1 MDLGGT
7 YTSNVTLSTSNKTE
21 FIVQGSST
29 KTITYEYTTSS
40 WWGGNQTYTLYL
52 GYDSGWEV
60 SNSNYIESNLHLLT
74 YELLPSG
81 EITEDVTTL
90 VNINVFG
97 GNVVNNI
104 YGGANQNNI
113 YGTVDIDIENGV
125 INGVVYGG
133 SNIKGTVSGSVLMDI
148 TGGQLGTLYNDSAF
162 GGGLG
167 SETNVKGRVLLNI
180 KETKNNL
187 NIYGNIYGGS
197 SLGTISGNVDINVQD
212 LPNTANTLFL
222 ESSLFGGG
230 KGDNNT
236 AALVNGNV
244 TINVDGCNLEK
255 CSVFGGSDIN
265 GVISGT
271 ITVNIGKT
279 YKSTIYSVYGGGN
292 EASINTDTQGVFVYI
307 LSNANI
313 TNAFNGGKSADL
325 LYNKKKKGG

>member
-125 INGVVYGG
+125 IN
-133 SNIKGTVSGSVLMDI
+133 
-148 TGGQLGTLYNDSAF
+148 
-162 GGGLG
+162 
-167 SETNVKGRVLLNI
+167 
-180 KETKNNL
+180 
-187 NIYGNIYGGS
+187 
-197 SLGTISGNVDINVQD
+197 
-212 LPNTANTLFL
+212 
-222 ESSLFGGG
+222 
-230 KGDNNT
+230 
-236 AALVNGNV
+236 
-244 TINVDGCNLEK
+244 
-255 CSVFGGSDIN
+255 
-265 GVISGT
+265 
-271 ITVNIGKT
+271 
-279 YKSTIYSVYGGGN
+279 
-292 EASINTDTQGVFVYI
+292 
-307 LSNANI
+307 
-313 TNAFNGGKSADL
+313 
-325 LYNKKKKGG
+325 